1 MANISG
7 MALNKAEAVPAND
20 AKLDAQP
27 SGGALESS
35 MAKANRLIREHRTRV
50 AQKGFLAIPPVE

>member
-7 MALNKAEAVPAND
+7 MVLNKAVAAQTND
-20 AKLDAQP
+20 TELNAQP
-27 SGGALESS
+27 SGVALESS

-50 AQKGFLAIPPVE
+50 AQKNSLTIPPVE

>member
-1 MANISG
+1 MANMTG
-7 MALNKAEAVPAND
+7 MVLNKAEAAQTND

-27 SGGALESS
+27 SGRALESS

-50 AQKGFLAIPPVE
+50 AQKGFLTIPPVE